1 MSSFIPLGLLTGGL
15 MAGILVGY
23 FIRRVLLRDSL
34 ERANKKAHAVIE
46 EAKAKQQE
54 VLIEAKNKAIE
65 IIEEA
70 KNEEKARRRE
80 MQEAQSRIEKRES
93 LFDTKLL
100 EFESKQQKLSEDIE
114 KVQAAKEEIR
124 KIKEEQ
130 MKKLEAVA
138 RLDEKEA
145 KDILMKNVEDRMK
158 DELLIRIKKLENQS
172 SEELE
177 NRAKNMLAQ
186 VIQRIASSHT
196 AESTTTI
203 VTIPNEEMKGRI
215 IGREGRNIKT
225 IENMTGVEIIV
236 DDTPDSIM
244 VSGFSP
250 IRRHLAKRVLD
261 KLIVDGRIH
270 PARIEEVVTASK
282 KELALDIIK
291 AGEDAAYEAGV
302 VGLDPKLVQILGRLK
317 YRTSYGQ
324 NQLKHA
330 LEVSYISGMLAH
342 ELGANAAVAKKGG
355 LLHDIGKALDHEVQ
369 GGHPE
374 IGYDLMKKFGLPE
387 EVAYIAIAH
396 HEDHPKTIEGII
408 VKCADAISGSRP
420 GARKDSYENYIQRL
434 EELEGVAN
442 SFEGIE
448 KSYAIQ
454 AGREI
459 RVFVTPDKIDDYAA
473 KMLARDIANKIEA
486 ELKYPG
492 EVKVTLIREMR
503 IIEYAR

>member
-1 MSSFIPLGLLTGGL
+1 MSYVLPLGLLTGGL
-15 MAGILVGY
+15 LVGLILGY
-23 FIRRVLLRDSL
+23 FIKKILLKDVMSRS
-34 ERANKKAHAVIE
+34 EKKAHALLE
-46 EAKAKQQE
+46 DAKDKQRE
-54 VLIEAKNKAIE
+54 YLLDAKNKALQ
-65 IIEEA
+65 IIEDA
-70 KNEEKARRRE
+70 KNEEKERRRE
-80 MQEAQSRIEKRES
+80 MQDLQSRIEKREGM
-93 LFDTKLL
+93 FDSKIL
-100 EFESKQQKLSEDIE
+100 EFESKQQKLSDHME
-114 KVQAAKEEIR
+114 KLEAAKEEVR
-124 KIKEEQ
+124 KIKEQ
-130 MKKLEAVA
+130 QVAKLETIAQ
-138 RLDEKEA
+138 LSMQEA
-145 KDILMKNVEDRMK
+145 KDILLNNVEGSMK
-158 DELLIRIKKLENQS
+158 DELLGRIRKLENQAS
-172 SEELE
+172 DELE
-177 NRAKNMLAQ
+177 QRAKNMLAQ
-186 VIQRIASSHT
+186 VMERVASSHT

-225 IENMTGVEIIV
+225 VENLTGVEIIV

-270 PARIEEVVTASK
+270 PARIEEVVAQSK
-282 KELALDIIK
+282 KELAMDIIK

-302 VGLDPKLVQILGRLK
+302 VGLDPKLIQILGRLK

-324 NQLKHA
+324 NQLRHA
-330 LEVSYISGMLAH
+330 LEVSHVASMLAH
-342 ELGANAAVAKKGG
+342 ELGANVAVCKKGG

-387 EVAYIAIAH
+387 DVAYMAIAH

-459 RVFVTPDKIDDYAA
+459 RVFVTPEKIDDYAA
-473 KMLARDIANKIEA
+473 KKLARDIANKIEA

-503 IIEYAR
+503 ITEYAR

>member
-1 MSSFIPLGLLTGGL
+1 MSYLTPLGLLTGGL
-15 MAGILVGY
+15 LAGIAVGY
-23 FIRRVLLRDSL
+23 FIRKFLLRDSL
-34 ERANKKAHAVIE
+34 ERANKKAHVIIE
-46 EAKAKQQE
+46 EAKTKQQE
-54 VLIEAKNKAIE
+54 ALIEAKNKGTQ

-70 KNEEKARRRE
+70 KTEERERRRE
-80 MQEAQSRIEKRES
+80 MQEIQNRLEKRES
-93 LFDTKLL
+93 LFDNKLL
-100 EFESKQQKLSEDIE
+100 EFESKQQKLSDDID
-114 KVQAAKEEIR
+114 KVSAAKEEIK
-124 KIKEEQ
+124 KIKEDQ
-130 MKKLEAVA
+130 MKKLEAIA
-138 RLDEKEA
+138 NLDEKEA

-158 DELLIRIKKLENQS
+158 DELLIRIKKQENMA

-177 NRAKNMLAQ
+177 NRARNMIALAM
-186 VIQRIASSHT
+186 QRIASSHT

-225 IENMTGVEIIV
+225 IENLTGVEIIV

-270 PARIEEVVTASK
+270 PARIEEVVATCK

-459 RVFVTPDKIDDYAA
+459 RVFVTPDKIDDYSA

-492 EVKVTLIREMR
+492 EVKVTLIRELR
-503 IIEYAR
+503 VTEYAR